1 MLAKIIAF
9 FRPKPVC
16 EICQT
21 PVADALRP
29 FCAAH
34 ESEYVS
40 RTAW

>member
-9 FRPKPVC
+9 FRPTPVC

-21 PVADALRP
+21 QVAKTTRP

-34 ESEYVS
+34 ESEYVD
-40 RTAW
+40 RAAW